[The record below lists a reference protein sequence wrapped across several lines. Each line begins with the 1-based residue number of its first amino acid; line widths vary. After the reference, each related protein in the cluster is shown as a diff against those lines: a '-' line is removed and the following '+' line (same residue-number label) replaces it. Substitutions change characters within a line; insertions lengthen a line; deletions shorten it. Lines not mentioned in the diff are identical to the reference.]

1 VQWLFVDT
9 PPSHEDPRSVE
20 MAIAVADLVLI
31 PVRPSPDDLEAVGP
45 TIGLASPEA
54 RKTVRV
60 RRDAGASTCIVGGR
74 HGGGIVRAWTS
85 GVCHCRYAHSVQRCA
100 HQRAYSERTRPQ
112 KQGGSRDRR
121 PLGFR
126 ASPVPS
132 NPEST
137 EAQADHRHG
146 MRMIMTTGTTKK
158 ARISASN
165 VQVPPTPP
173 TAPALTNSTP
183 VPPAAITS
191 EPVKL
196 DQKRATLN
204 FTVTEG
210 FKREYKVW
218 CAAHGISL
226 VDALKES
233 FALLKA
239 KHEASMP

>member
-1 VQWLFVDT
+1 
-9 PPSHEDPRSVE
+9 
-20 MAIAVADLVLI
+20 
-31 PVRPSPDDLEAVGP
+31 
-45 TIGLASPEA
+45 
-54 RKTVRV
+54 
-60 RRDAGASTCIVGGR
+60 
-74 HGGGIVRAWTS
+74 
-85 GVCHCRYAHSVQRCA
+85 
-100 HQRAYSERTRPQ
+100 
-112 KQGGSRDRR
+112 
-121 PLGFR
+121 
-126 ASPVPS
+126 
-132 NPEST
+132 
-137 EAQADHRHG
+137 
-146 MRMIMTTGTTKK
+146 MTTGTTKK

-173 TAPALTNSTP
+173 ATPVLTNS
-183 VPPAAITS
+183 PPLPAVITS

-239 KHEASMP
+239 KHEASLP